1 MTQSGKQSQEPQQ
14 APEAESTMDDLPLVE
29 PSAEAED
36 SAMVEPSTDAENP
49 AKAESLAE
57 AEDSAEAESS
67 ALIDRFLAGS
77 GGPTV
82 RDGEA
87 DAAEDWRTAEVP
99 EGHRSGFVAVI
110 GRPNVGK
117 STLVNA
123 LVGQKI
129 AIVSP
134 KPQTTRNRITGI
146 LTAPEYQM
154 IFIDT
159 PGIHQGPPHR
169 LNKIMVDQA
178 VGAIPDADVILFVV
192 DVSARPR
199 DEDRAIAALLQ
210 EKAAARPVFY
220 VLNKMDQLTLAQAEA
235 RIQSYWALLPG
246 YADSIPVSALKGT
259 NLELLRDHILARM
272 PVGPRYY
279 PGDQITD
286 QTEHQI
292 ASELIRE
299 PLLRYTYEE
308 IPHSA
313 AVLIEDYHRRE
324 DGVFY
329 VGATIWVDRDS
340 QKAIVIGKGGLQL
353 KRIGTEARAELER
366 FIGGRVYLELWVQ
379 VQPGWRDRIA
389 QLRELGY

>member
-1 MTQSGKQSQEPQQ
+1 MTQSRKRQPASR
-14 APEAESTMDDLPLVE
+14 PEADKEMNDLPLGE
-29 PSAEAED
+29 SPAGTESSADADPSADAD
-36 SAMVEPSTDAENP
+36 SSADV
-49 AKAESLAE
+49 
-57 AEDSAEAESS
+57 DSSADAESS
-67 ALIDRFLAGS
+67 ALIDRFLAES
-77 GGPTV
+77 GGSAI

-87 DAAEDWRTAEVP
+87 EAPEDWRTADVP

-178 VGAIPDADVILFVV
+178 VSAIPDADVILFVV

-199 DEDRAIAALLQ
+199 DEDRTIAGLLQ
-210 EKAAARPVFY
+210 EKAATRPVFF

-259 NLELLRDHILARM
+259 NLDLLRDHILARM

-299 PLLRYTYEE
+299 ALLRYTYEE

-313 AVLIEDYHRRE
+313 AVLIEDYHRRD
-324 DGVFY
+324 DGVFH
-329 VGATIWVDRDS
+329 VGATIWVERDS
-340 QKAIVIGKGGLQL
+340 QKAIVIGKGGQQL

-366 FIGGRVYLELWVQ
+366 LIGGRVFLELWVQ
-379 VQPGWRDRIA
+379 VQPGWRDRVA